1 MGEFDLEQ
9 RLEYLECELAS
20 SKEAITELHG
30 EIRGAA
36 QWLAE
41 RDPLPAGAKI
51 TDVLAAHGHALTAIM
66 RRLDFLESEIKRG
79 PRLG

>member
-9 RLEYLECELAS
+9 RLEYLERELLEA
-20 SKEAITELHG
+20 KEAITALQG

-36 QWLAE
+36 EWLAE
-41 RDPLPAGAKI
+41 RAPLPAGASV
-51 TDVLAAHGHALTAIM
+51 TDVLAAHSHALTAIM
-66 RRLDFLESEIKRG
+66 RRLDSLESEIRRG